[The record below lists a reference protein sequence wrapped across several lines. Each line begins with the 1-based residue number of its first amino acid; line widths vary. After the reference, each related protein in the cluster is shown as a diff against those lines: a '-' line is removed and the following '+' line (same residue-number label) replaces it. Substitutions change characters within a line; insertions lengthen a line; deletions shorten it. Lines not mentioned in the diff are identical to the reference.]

1 MKHDYRSDP
10 DSERA
15 SEFLEWLESETVA
28 ALSRDHGN
36 IDAIASTVF
45 LYVNRAYEAGLP
57 DKLVGGMFG
66 RFIAR
71 AGYSEAE
78 QDAVFDLLES
88 QADVAR
94 AVHAPEQGR
103 DGS

>member
-10 DSERA
+10 DSDKA
-15 SEFLEWLESETVA
+15 SQFLEWLQSQTAA

-36 IDAIASTVF
+36 IDAVASTVF
-45 LYVNRAYEAGLP
+45 LFVNRAYEAGLP
-57 DKLVGGMFG
+57 DKLVGRMFG
-66 RFIAR
+66 TCIAR
-71 AGYSEAE
+71 AGYSEEE

-88 QADVAR
+88 QAEVAR
-94 AVHAPEQGR
+94 AVHAPDQGA